1 MLSVGH
7 SHHRTSDGEAIPK
20 LCYEANRM
28 DSLTSDIRTTSNGPV
43 ALPFYYGW
51 VNLVVA
57 ALAMVGTLPGRT
69 QGLGL
74 ITEPLLV
81 DLQIDRVVFARI
93 NLWATL
99 IGALFCLGV
108 GRLIDRFG
116 SRIVLTTVTVALATV
131 VLLMSGARDVA
142 VMAIMITLTRGLGQS
157 ALSVVSITLVGKW
170 FVRRLNLAM
179 AVYTVVL
186 SIGFMLAF
194 PIIGALVIRNGWRA
208 TWWTI
213 GLALLLGLAPL
224 SLLLVRRS
232 PEACSIKPDVG
243 PAQTAAAGTTTSGF
257 TLWQALLTPGFWVF
271 GLASAVYGLI
281 ASGIALFNESIL
293 AERGFD
299 ASTYHRSLVIVA
311 LTALIGNFLG
321 GWLASKWRM
330 NRLLALAM
338 VLLAGSL
345 VALPHLKTRAHVA
358 AYAVVMGLAGGF
370 VIVIFFSFW
379 SHAFGRAHLGKIQG
393 AAQAL
398 TVVASAIG
406 PLLLAECVVRTGSY
420 AAMFYVLTVVVLVL
434 GLLAWFVSLPTPHAQ
449 PKQFTE
455 PTRT

>member
-1 MLSVGH
+1 MA
-7 SHHRTSDGEAIPK
+7 TE
-20 LCYEANRM
+20 
-28 DSLTSDIRTTSNGPV
+28 IRQQPV

-51 VNLVVA
+51 VHVFIA

-74 ITEPLLV
+74 ITEPLLR
-81 DLQIDRVVFARI
+81 DLQIDRVHFARI

-99 IGALFCLGV
+99 IGALFSIGV

-116 SRIVLTTVTVALATV
+116 SRVVLTVITIALASV
-131 VLLMSGARDVA
+131 VFGMSVTREVAAIALL
-142 VMAIMITLTRGLGQS
+142 ITLMRGFGQS
-157 ALSVVSITLVGKW
+157 ALSVVSITMVGQW

-179 AVYTVVL
+179 AVYTIAL

-194 PIIGALVIRNGWRA
+194 PLIGAIVLSNGWRTA
-208 TWWTI
+208 WWII

-224 SLLLVRRS
+224 ALLLVRRS
-232 PEACSIKPDVG
+232 PESISIDPDG
-243 PAQTAAAGTTTSGF
+243 GQGNLSNELPTDY
-257 TLWQALLTPGFWVF
+257 TLTQALSTPSFWVF
-271 GLASAVYGLI
+271 GIASATYGLI

-293 AERGFD
+293 AERHFD

-311 LTALIGNFLG
+311 LTSLVGNFLG
-321 GWLASKWRM
+321 GWIASKWKM

-345 VALPHLKTRAHVA
+345 VALPHVSTQLHVA
-358 AYAVVMGLAGGF
+358 IYAAVMGLAGGF

-379 SHAFGRAHLGKIQG
+379 SAAYGRKHLGKIQG

-398 TVVASAIG
+398 TVIASALG
-406 PLLLAECVVRTGSY
+406 PLVLAEPVSRTGSY
-420 AAMFYVLTVVVLVL
+420 ASIFYLLTGVVIVLA
-434 GLLAWFVSLPTPHAQ
+434 LLAWIVKVPASERAT
-449 PKQFTE
+449 
-455 PTRT
+455 